1 MPPKHPWE
9 CDDED
14 VAGPVAGSSGS
25 AAASGTAHPWEQ
37 ASSDGDY
44 DSSSDVDVVG
54 AADEFISFCRDLFC
68 RTLSAKQFC
77 TLMRLAGEAGIEE

>member
-1 MPPKHPWE
+1 MMPPKHPWE

-37 ASSDGDY
+37 ASSDGDS
-44 DSSSDVDVVG
+44 DSSLDVDVVG
-54 AADEFISFCRDLFC
+54 VADEFISF
-68 RTLSAKQFC
+68 
-77 TLMRLAGEAGIEE
+77 AGICFFAALYRPSSFVH